1 RGFYV
6 LGELVEHEVPALRFP
21 GRAARRPV
29 HRMRDAAR
37 ARRELHRRGT
47 LRAEAALVDRAIGIA
62 LDLKELG
69 RSVDFLRVR
78 DERAAHSAIRAERMD
93 LLRTGDAQVQ
103 RALFRRGDIE
113 TERVSKG
120 NERQAGG
127 AGGSELQE
135 LTTSE

>member
-1 RGFYV
+1 MYDAQAPHELRGEVPLLGRERGAPGERNSLGAIDDVAVRVLRNEAVVSRGFYV

-62 LDLKELG
+62 LDVKELG
-69 RSVDFLRVR
+69 
-78 DERAAHSAIRAERMD
+78 
-93 LLRTGDAQVQ
+93 
-103 RALFRRGDIE
+103 
-113 TERVSKG
+113 
-120 NERQAGG
+120 
-127 AGGSELQE
+127 
-135 LTTSE
+135 